1 VRIYSD
7 AAVVVVFK
15 VGERVKVK
23 GIACKGKVHFVGK
36 HKGNGKSPSTH
47 KCNFDAVILPKQ
59 ILSVHEKVKFAQ
71 VCVTALPWPTI
82 FYYGRQY
89 TLTGKDRIGVVLD
102 EPLGTNNGTIKGNK

>member
-36 HKGNGKSPSTH
+36 HDGNGKFPFTTPFTH
-47 KCNFDAVILPKQ
+47 SSNFDVPAKTDLVN
-59 ILSVHEKVKFAQ
+59 ERE
-71 VCVTALPWPTI
+71 
-82 FYYGRQY
+82 G
-89 TLTGKDRIGVVLD
+89 
-102 EPLGTNNGTIKGNK
+102 